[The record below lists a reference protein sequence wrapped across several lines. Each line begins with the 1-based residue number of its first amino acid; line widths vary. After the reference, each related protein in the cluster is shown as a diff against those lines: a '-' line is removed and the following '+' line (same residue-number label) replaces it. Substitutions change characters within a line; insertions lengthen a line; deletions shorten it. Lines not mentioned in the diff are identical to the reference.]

1 MKKFTLLFAMI
12 LVAVFVYAQDEVK
25 NPTEDI
31 NTVFGKS
38 ENIKLGWYVG
48 IDGGYTKFD
57 TRDVWLSGFSAGMV
71 VNHTF
76 TIGGWGRSFIH
87 SHGMYNPNVTETSG
101 GYLDGAYGGLLMEY
115 ILMPKSVV
123 HVSFPLLIG
132 GGSISYVNDQ
142 DDNYCENNWES
153 YDDDEVMDKDDFFVI
168 EPGVR
173 AELNILKFMRL
184 NAGISYRYTAGVDL
198 INTSDTFMNNFTAT
212 VGLRFG
218 KF

>member
-1 MKKFTLLFAMI
+1 MKKFTLFFAMI
-12 LVAVFVYAQDEVK
+12 LFAVLANAQKEEK
-25 NPTEDI
+25 NPYEEP
-31 NTVFGKS
+31 NTVFGKA
-38 ENIKLGWYVG
+38 ETIKLGWYVS

-57 TRDVWLSGFSAGMV
+57 TRDVWLGGFSAGMV
-71 VNHTF
+71 VNHNF

-87 SHGMYNPNVTETSG
+87 NPAMYNSNVTETTG

-115 ILMPKSVV
+115 ILMPKSVI

-132 GGSISYVNDQ
+132 GGSASYVNDE
-142 DDNYCENNWES
+142 DNNYCENNWES
-153 YDDDEVMDKDDFFVI
+153 DDDEVLYKDDFFVI
-168 EPGVR
+168 EPGMR

>member
-1 MKKFTLLFAMI
+1 MKKLTLLFAMI
-12 LVAVFVYAQDEVK
+12 LLAVVAKAQDEIK
-25 NPTEDI
+25 NPSEDL

-38 ENIKLGWYVG
+38 GNIKLGWYVG
-48 IDGGYTKFD
+48 FDGGYTKFD
-57 TRDVWLSGFSAGMV
+57 TKDVWLGGISAGMV
-71 VNHTF
+71 INNTF

-87 SHGMYNPNVTETSG
+87 NQGMFYPEVTGTSG
-101 GYLDGAYGGLLMEY
+101 AYLDGGYGGLLIEY
-115 ILMPKSVV
+115 ILMPRSAI

-132 GGSISYVNDQ
+132 GGNVSYVNDE
-142 DDNYCENNWES
+142 DNNYCENNWES
-153 YDDDEVMDKDDFFVI
+153 YDDDQILDKDDFFVI

-198 INTSDTFMNNFTAT
+198 INTSANLMNNFNAT
-212 VGLRFG
+212 IGLRFG

>member
-1 MKKFTLLFAMI
+1 MKKLTLFFAMF
-12 LVAVFVYAQDEVK
+12 LLAVIVYAQKEEINPSDES
-25 NPTEDI
+25 
-31 NTVFGKS
+31 NTIFGKA
-38 ENIKLGWYVG
+38 EDIKLGWYLS

-87 SHGMYNPNVTETSG
+87 SQGMYNPNVRETSG
-101 GYLDGAYGGLLMEY
+101 GYLDGGYGGLLTEY
-115 ILMPKSVV
+115 ILNPNSVV

-132 GGSISYVNDQ
+132 GGSISYVNDP
-142 DDNYCENNWES
+142 DGNYCKNNWES
-153 YDDDEVMDKDDFFVI
+153 YDDDEVLDKDDFFVI
-168 EPGVR
+168 EPGVKV
-173 AELNILKFMRL
+173 ELNVLKFMRL

-198 INTSDTFMNNFTAT
+198 VNTPGNYMNNFSAT